1 VQPGNCCDFFLHA
14 YFSSNLLIVVSS
26 KWIKTIQIWLNAITL
41 AGNIS
46 LQEWVSALIFRKFN
60 LCRRARTF
68 SSFCVVAIAHE
79 RPSFNGAA
87 AAPAKP
93 DPHRARV
100 CISLLLRCSCCL
112 FYGNVIRCK
121 RGIRNSTPSKYT
133 HTYDVG
139 PTYVYDETLNLGAD
153 FALVCVY
160 IYVL

>member
-1 VQPGNCCDFFLHA
+1 MQRLR
-14 YFSSNLLIVVSS
+14 LIRVCLASR
-26 KWIKTIQIWLNAITL
+26 WIKNLFKSECYFLLTIFSQP
-41 AGNIS
+41 
-46 LQEWVSALIFRKFN
+46 ESALIFRKFN
-60 LCRRARTF
+60 LCQRARTF

-93 DPHRARV
+93 DPRRARV

-139 PTYVYDETLNLGAD
+139 PTYDETLNLGAD

-160 IYVL
+160 LLL